1 MAIVTKT
8 SRLDIRLSDD
18 EKSIIEKAALIN
30 HQSLSSYIISVLTK
44 QAQIDIVNNEMI
56 TLSNADRDFILDLLN
71 NPGEPNNSLVELTKL
86 FKWSN

>member
-56 TLSNADRDFILDLLN
+56 TLSNTDRDFILDLLN

-86 FKWSN
+86 FK

>member
-86 FKWSN
+86 FK

>member
-56 TLSNADRDFILDLLN
+56 TLSNADRDFILELLN
-71 NPGEPNNSLVELTKL
+71 NPGEPTNSLVELTKL
-86 FKWSN
+86 FK